1 MQVTLVI
8 WRLFDNTK
16 PFARAMA
23 ENVEIPVVLLK
34 GDEPLERGVRAVRA
48 SCRVWFEG
56 IGPLLRALAATPHS
70 WRLPKACLRVGA
82 DEISGL
88 PLPDLWSVVS
98 DLIVPTQAAARA
110 VRAVGQNHKD
120 AGADT
125 PPPGLIHVLEADPR
139 RHILGTAV
147 IGEDLTRLIR
157 ILLKQPGDLDRGMW
171 KSITTAGDLCK
182 GRVLL
187 EGNPPEELRE
197 YLAQLRGL
205 EVVTDTPEDTTMVN
219 SIMFWHDTPVDLES
233 PEARRCRTRLAPGG
247 TVVVITPTTLTPRG
261 PEDDI
266 RQENEEPLQVLEQTP
281 GRGDGGPT
289 VVSPTPPEPDPAS
302 VFVRPVEPLVTV
314 VVPVYNDAHRV
325 GRAIRSLQQQTWR
338 DLEIL
343 VVDDGST
350 DGTADAVAKHL
361 NDPRVRYLY
370 KPHTGRP
377 GTRNMGVQEARG
389 VYIAWQDSDDES
401 LANRIRKQVEAIRQ
415 NPAVDIVHT
424 DGFIFRPDGTLYG
437 RRRNQSF
444 TAEEFP
450 RLLMAGFSSICPI
463 LNTTAMIRRALY
475 QRVGLYDPEFLRSQD
490 YDFFIRTAMAD
501 NVVYCHVPLA
511 LVKVYANEF
520 CETRRGL
527 ATEFYTRLTLK
538 MIEFFGPERLM
549 TTVARDLHISSDLA
563 MAEYLVPVVK
573 NLGLS
578 PGDTLYEETLRYLE
592 RASRSQGAEDRREAF
607 RLLSVVA
614 RVGGNERLAE
624 HYLEE
629 SRNAA
634 AVSAM

>member
-23 ENVEIPVVLLK
+23 ENVGIPVVLLK
-34 GDEPLERGVRAVRA
+34 GDEALERGVRAVRA
-48 SCRVWFEG
+48 SRRVWFEG
-56 IGPLLRALAATPHS
+56 IGPLLRALAATPRS

-110 VRAVGQNHKD
+110 VRAAAQNHKD

-147 IGEDLTRLIR
+147 IGEDLTRLVR

-171 KSITTAGDLCK
+171 KSITMAGDLCK

-197 YLAQLRGL
+197 YLAHLRGL
-205 EVVTDTPEDTTMVN
+205 EVVTDTPEDTTMVD

-233 PEARRCRTRLAPGG
+233 AEARRCHTRLAPGG
-247 TVVVITPTTLTPRG
+247 TVVVVAPATLTPRG
-261 PEDDI
+261 PEDDA

-281 GRGDGGPT
+281 GRGDGESLAGP
-289 VVSPTPPEPDPAS
+289 PTPPEPDPAS
-302 VFVRPVEPLVTV
+302 VFVRPVEPMVTV

-325 GRAIRSLQQQTWR
+325 GRAITSLQRQTWR

-350 DGTADAVAKHL
+350 DETATVVAKHL

-377 GTRNMGVQEARG
+377 GTRNMGVREARG
-389 VYIAWQDSDDES
+389 AYVGWLGSDDES
-401 LANRIRKQVEAIRQ
+401 FPNRIQMQVEAIRQ
-415 NPAVDIVHT
+415 NPDIDIVYS
-424 DGFIFRPDGTLYG
+424 DGFIFQPDGTLYE
-437 RRRNQSF
+437 RRRYQSF

-450 RLLMAGFSSICPI
+450 QLLMAGFSNVCPI
-463 LNTTAMIRRALY
+463 LDTTAVIRRDLY
-475 QRVGLYDPEFLRSQD
+475 QRVGLYDTEFLRCQD
-490 YDFFIRTAMAD
+490 YDFYIRTAMAGD
-501 NVVYCHVPLA
+501 VVYHHVPLA
-511 LVKVYANEF
+511 LVKVHTHGLCPE
-520 CETRRGL
+520 RREM
-527 ATEFYTRLTLK
+527 ATEFYTRLALK

-563 MAEYLVPVVK
+563 MAEYLVPLVEILA
-573 NLGLS
+573 LG
-578 PGDTLYEETLRYLE
+578 PGNALYEETLRRLE
-592 RASRSQGAEDRREAF
+592 QARCNGSPDDRREAC
-607 RLLSVVA
+607 RLLSVVV
-614 RVGGNERLAE
+614 RVGGNERMAE
-624 HYLEE
+624 QYLEE

-634 AVSAM
+634 AVSAV